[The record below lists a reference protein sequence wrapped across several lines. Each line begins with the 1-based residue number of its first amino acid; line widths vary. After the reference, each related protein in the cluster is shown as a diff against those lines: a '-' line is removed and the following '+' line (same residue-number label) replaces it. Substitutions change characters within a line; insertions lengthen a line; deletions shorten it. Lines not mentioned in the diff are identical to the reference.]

1 MRIVFAALAWNIT
14 PGRSLDLLTGAVFR
28 TRAISMSAGRRS
40 PFGGKCRDVPE
51 VSDTVG
57 REASHGIALQLMV
70 NDLAVLTATSIE
82 RVRRAF

>member
-1 MRIVFAALAWNIT
+1 
-14 PGRSLDLLTGAVFR
+14 
-28 TRAISMSAGRRS
+28 MSAGRRS